1 MFIADLSNIRHGGID
16 VSSRVALTIKKTL
29 INYKPEEGRYGD
41 RVVILYL
48 SVATA
53 SASLGSVNGDSG

>member
-1 MFIADLSNIRHGGID
+1 MALAKAVSARTLIGCMFIADLSNIRHGGID
-16 VSSRVALTIKKTL
+16 
-29 INYKPEEGRYGD
+29 PEEGRYGD